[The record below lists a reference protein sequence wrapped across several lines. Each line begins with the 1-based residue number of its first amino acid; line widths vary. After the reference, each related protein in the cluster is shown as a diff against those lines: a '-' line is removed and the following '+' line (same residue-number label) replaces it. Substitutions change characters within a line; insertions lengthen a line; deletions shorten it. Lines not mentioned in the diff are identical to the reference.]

1 VAGAASLRSVP
12 LMKEES
18 IEECGVEQARLVK
31 GQEIKIALVR

>member
-1 VAGAASLRSVP
+1 MAGAASLRSVP
-12 LMKEES
+12 VMKES